1 MRFLSKINSHSY
13 SSLDF
18 MAIDNTKGKKHTRP
32 SKSSKAQNMSK
43 VSAYDQDHFGKDSIT
58 FSLLN
63 ETCDKFED
71 YENLQQELPFS
82 NLNEMESD
90 AEEELQ
96 DDDET
101 ASTFSGYKTMEDD
114 DEDGLLDMD
123 SYQCKYEEDTK
134 KIREKFLKQYM
145 IISNYMPYRDVDML
159 CEEGYLPE

>member
-1 MRFLSKINSHSY
+1 
-13 SSLDF
+13 
-18 MAIDNTKGKKHTRP
+18 MAIGNPKSKK
-32 SKSSKAQNMSK
+32 SAGVNMSK
-43 VSAYDQDHFGKDSIT
+43 VSAYDQEHFGKDSIT

-82 NLNEMESD
+82 NLNEMES
-90 AEEELQ
+90 ETEELL

-114 DEDGLLDMD
+114 DDEGGLLETME
-123 SYQCKYEEDTK
+123 SFQCKYEEDTK

-145 IISNYMPYRDVDML
+145 IISNYMPYHEVDIL
-159 CEEGYLPE
+159 SEEGYLPE